1 MAACRACLTPHP
13 RVPPARPD
21 SSAACCWLL
30 SRSMGGWGLAP
41 RLASRSRKK
50 GQSARSDFPAFS
62 SFISPAI
69 SPASHRGFPP
79 PGGAEPPKF
88 SAAGCFFLG
97 GIGMMGGRSPHLIEH
112 HNLPFFLLIGGAFL
126 GS

>member
-1 MAACRACLTPHP
+1 MAACRACLTPRP

-21 SSAACCWLL
+21 SSAACLAALPFC
-30 SRSMGGWGLAP
+30 GGLGVSP

-69 SPASHRGFPP
+69 SPAVKSFHIGGYYDLAALNPQSSAP
-79 PGGAEPPKF
+79 PGEDDGEV
-88 SAAGCFFLG
+88 L
-97 GIGMMGGRSPHLIEH
+97 
-112 HNLPFFLLIGGAFL
+112 
-126 GS
+126 

>member
-1 MAACRACLTPHP
+1 MAACRACLTPRP

-62 SFISPAI
+62 SFISL
-69 SPASHRGFPP
+69 
-79 PGGAEPPKF
+79 
-88 SAAGCFFLG
+88 AAKPL
-97 GIGMMGGRSPHLIEH
+97 H
-112 HNLPFFLLIGGAFL
+112 IGGYYDSPY
-126 GS
+126 GINDQ